1 MSLLLR
7 LYYRSVL
14 IFVSI
19 LLAAS
24 PLRASSFQSGK
35 SIHISNLHQIY
46 DDLYAWGE
54 TVTIDG
60 LIDGDLVAGAYT
72 LDVNGQVN
80 GSENIFAY
88 SFKHTGIAGNS
99 LRAFANTIDI
109 NGLIAG
115 SALLMGN
122 NIHIGKGAEIKRDLT
137 VTGNLIRIDGLVGG
151 DVITNG
157 GKTIISGEILGNV
170 NVEGDELRIVPPA
183 VIRGDLRACC
193 IEDILI
199 DTASGV
205 IIMGEIV
212 CEQAAD
218 KTDAEEED
226 ESSGVVS
233 MAAMS
238 TARVMAAF
246 LFGIIALFLFRR
258 WTTESLDQLRSR
270 FSVSIAAGFLL
281 LLVAGTA
288 IVVLIVALILL
299 LAGLALVSGNL
310 APLGALVL
318 TLSILI
324 VPISSFVAVSGGVI
338 FYSGKVIFAFF
349 VGHLLVRLIN
359 PNAAVLGKG
368 QLLLGLIV
376 LGLLFAAPLI
386 GILIYLLVSIAGAGA
401 IVLSIRKSRRQNN
414 QTPTQNAAPSGQ
426 VSN

>member
-1 MSLLLR
+1 MSLSLR
-7 LYYRSVL
+7 MYYRSVL

-60 LIDGDLVAGAYT
+60 LIDGDLVAGAYAI
-72 LDVNGQVN
+72 DVNGQVN
-80 GSENIFAY
+80 GSENVFAY
-88 SFKHTGIAGNS
+88 SFKHTGITGNS

-109 NGLIAG
+109 NGRITG

-137 VTGNLIRIDGLVGG
+137 VTGNLIRIGGLVGG

-157 GKTIISGEILGNV
+157 SKTIISGEILGNV

-193 IEDILI
+193 FEDILI

-218 KTDAEEED
+218 KTEEED

-233 MAAMS
+233 TAAMS
-238 TARVMAAF
+238 TAKVMAAF
-246 LFGIIALFLFRR
+246 LFGIIALFLFRQS
-258 WTTESLDQLRSR
+258 TGEALSQLRHR
-270 FSVSIAAGFLL
+270 FSVSVAAGFLL
-281 LLVAGTA
+281 LLVAGA
-288 IVVLIVALILL
+288 AVVALIIALILL

>member
-7 LYYRSVL
+7 MCYRSVL
-14 IFVSI
+14 IFISV

-24 PLRASSFQSGK
+24 LLQASEFQTGK
-35 SIHISNLHQIY
+35 SIHISNLHHIE
-46 DDLYAWGE
+46 DDLYAWAE
-54 TVTIDG
+54 TITIDG
-60 LIDGDLVAGAYT
+60 TIQNDLVAGAYT
-72 LDVNGQVN
+72 VDINGQVN

-88 SFKHTGIAGNS
+88 KFDHTGIAGNS

-109 NGLIAG
+109 NGRIAG

-122 NIHIGKGAEIKRDLT
+122 SIHIGKGAEIKRDLT
-137 VTGNLIRIDGLVGG
+137 VTGNFIRIDGLVGG
-151 DVITNG
+151 DVIING
-157 GKTIISGEILGNV
+157 SKTIISGEIIGNV
-170 NVEGDELRIVPPA
+170 SVEGDELRIVPPA
-183 VIRGDLRACC
+183 VIRGDLRTCC

-205 IIMGEIV
+205 TIMGEIV

-218 KTDAEEED
+218 KTEKED
-226 ESSGVVS
+226 ESSGVIS
-233 MAAMS
+233 TAAMS
-238 TARVMAAF
+238 TARILAAF
-246 LFGIIALFLFRR
+246 LFGIIALLLFRR

-288 IVVLIVALILL
+288 IVVLVIALILL
-299 LAGLALVSGNL
+299 LAGLVIVSGNL
-310 APLGALVL
+310 APLGTLVL

-324 VPISSFVAVSGGVI
+324 VPISSFVAVSSGVI
-338 FYSGKVIFAFF
+338 LYSGKVIFAFL

-376 LGLLFAAPLI
+376 LALLFAAPLI

-401 IVLSIRKSRRQNN
+401 IVLAIRKSRRQNN
-414 QTPTQNAAPSGQ
+414 QTPRQNAAPSGQ